1 MSSRPPKSKSRK
13 SGDSAAKLARLS
25 EPLQECA
32 NILKFFQSRP
42 DADAFT
48 EPVDWE
54 AFGLLDY
61 PEIITHP
68 MDLGTVQTKLEDGKY
83 SSPADFSKDMRLV
96 WKNAMT
102 YNRPDSDIFE
112 TAEKLAKLF
121 EKKIA
126 KIKSNKKRAEGGA
139 GAAAGGAAD
148 DRDGSREVTRAERL
162 KFASLVSGLSSEQ
175 LGQLVQLIQKGC
187 PEAINDDDEEELE
200 IEINN
205 LDGHTLAQLNTF
217 CQRAVEEKQATADI
231 KKEGGASAQKRK

>member
-1 MSSRPPKSKSRK
+1 MKKVRK
-13 SGDSAAKLARLS
+13 STGDSSGKVAKLS
-25 EPLQECA
+25 ESLQECA
-32 NILKFFQSRP
+32 QILKFFQQRP

-54 AFGLLDY
+54 AFGLMDY

-83 SSPADFSKDMRLV
+83 STANDFAKDMRMI

-126 KIKSNKKRAEGGA
+126 KIKTNKKARTEGGSGGDGA
-139 GAAAGGAAD
+139 GD
-148 DRDGSREVTRAERL
+148 KEQNREATRNDRL
-162 KFASLVSGLSSEQ
+162 KFSTMVSHLTSEQ
-175 LGQLVQLIQKGC
+175 LGSLVQMIQKEC
-187 PEAINDDDEEELE
+187 PEAINDVST
-200 IEINN
+200 
-205 LDGHTLAQLNTF
+205 HA
-217 CQRAVEEKQATADI
+217 
-231 KKEGGASAQKRK
+231 

>member
-1 MSSRPPKSKSRK
+1 MSARNPKKARK
-13 SGDSAAKLARLS
+13 SGGDGAAKIAKLS
-25 EPLQECA
+25 EPLQECYQ
-32 NILKFFQSRP
+32 ILKFFQQRP

-54 AFGLLDY
+54 AYGLMDY

-68 MDLGTVQTKLEDGKY
+68 MDLGTIQTKLEDGKY
-83 SSPADFSKDMRLV
+83 GSPNDFSKDMRLV

-126 KIKSNKKRAEGGA
+126 KIKTGKKAGKEEG
-139 GAAAGGAAD
+139 
-148 DRDGSREVTRAERL
+148 SEKESLNREVTRNDRL
-162 KFASLVSGLSSEQ
+162 KFSTMVSSLTSEQ
-175 LGQLVQLIQKGC
+175 LGSLVQMIQKEC

-205 LDGHTLAQLNTF
+205 LDQATLHQLNAF
-217 CQRAVEEKQATADI
+217 CASCLEAKDGKKDGQPAAATGETPNKKQRKA
-231 KKEGGASAQKRK
+231 